1 MLCVQK
7 LGRSLIGNQ
16 IWVGIFIIGTLTMPN
31 SKEQMKKY
39 IPENILILL
48 SQRRRN
54 KMIRMILNE
63 KGDLSDRTSAQ
74 SQL

>member
-1 MLCVQK
+1 
-7 LGRSLIGNQ
+7 
-16 IWVGIFIIGTLTMPN
+16 MPN

-48 SQRRRN
+48 SQRRGN
-54 KMIRMILNE
+54 KMIHMILNE
-63 KGDLSDRTSAQ
+63 KGDLSVRTSAQ